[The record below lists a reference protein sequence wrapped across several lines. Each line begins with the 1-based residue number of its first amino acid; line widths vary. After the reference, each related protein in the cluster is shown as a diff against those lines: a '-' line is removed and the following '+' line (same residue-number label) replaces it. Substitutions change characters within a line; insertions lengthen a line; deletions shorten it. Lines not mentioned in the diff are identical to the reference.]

1 MSYSIG
7 AYGIALELCFVV
19 NLVVSLW
26 GDLRKRIVAGQNA
39 LDDGRASLDQLAA
52 SESQESIAM
61 SALEKT
67 LKRGRRW
74 PNVLWIL
81 ARAIGAAFAVII
93 YIAVIEV
100 PHDLPF
106 DEVVLLPWDVT
117 LWPVVAPL
125 WWLVELAAAYLSAT
139 LVITMAVLSLCFRH
153 SAKKQIKALEDAL
166 HASRRINDKY
176 EAATASLSA
185 PN

>member
-26 GDLRKRIVAGQNA
+26 GDLRKWVVAGQNA

-61 SALEKT
+61 SALDKT
-67 LKRGRRW
+67 LRHGRRW
-74 PNVLWIL
+74 QNGLWAS
-81 ARAIGAAFAVII
+81 ARAVGAAFAALI
-93 YIAVIEV
+93 YIAVMEV
-100 PHDLPF
+100 PHDVPF
-106 DEVVLLPWDVT
+106 DELLLLPCNVT
-117 LWPVVAPL
+117 WPLIAPA

-139 LVITMAVLSLCFRH
+139 LVITMTIFSLCYGR
-153 SAKKQIKALEDAL
+153 SAKKKIEALDNAL
-166 HASRRINDKY
+166 RTSRRIDDEYKT
-176 EAATASLSA
+176 ATASLS
-185 PN
+185 PLN